1 MSTKSQSLSISVERE
16 VLREAIAAV
25 MPAVSRKATTPI
37 TSHLLLEADGVSLRI
52 TGTSLDETIERV
64 LPCNTEQSGSFTINA
79 QLLLG
84 LINRLDGNDI
94 SITAEDGIVHLTCGK
109 AKARFTSFEPENFPV
124 TPKIETF
131 AFAIA
136 ASELKRIISKAAFC
150 LNKEQILL
158 GNMAGLRLEIHE
170 GLLRCFATD
179 RVRLFCYNNSAN
191 TTTDVAVTI
200 PAKTALHLQKVLDE
214 DVNVDVCIQGDT
226 IAFSMDGLK
235 VISSTVAGGY
245 PDVNRVIP
253 KNADITAK
261 INRAD
266 LYDCIQRAESIVR
279 GSTFPIRLL
288 FEDGDLTIRTINPNV
303 GEFEES
309 MPIVYENEPLQIGVN
324 PAFLRDVL
332 NAIDDDIDDVV
343 FSMKDANSPFIVQ
356 PLRDGEIIENEA
368 YVIMPMRIQ

>member
-1 MSTKSQSLSISVERE
+1 
-16 VLREAIAAV
+16 
-25 MPAVSRKATTPI
+25 
-37 TSHLLLEADGVSLRI
+37 
-52 TGTSLDETIERV
+52 
-64 LPCNTEQSGSFTINA
+64 
-79 QLLLG
+79 
-84 LINRLDGNDI
+84 
-94 SITAEDGIVHLTCGK
+94 
-109 AKARFTSFEPENFPV
+109 
-124 TPKIETF
+124 
-131 AFAIA
+131 
-136 ASELKRIISKAAFC
+136 
-150 LNKEQILL
+150 
-158 GNMAGLRLEIHE
+158 MAGLRLEIHE

-179 RVRLFCYNNSAN
+179 RVRLFCYNNSAD
-191 TTTDVAVTI
+191 TTADVAVTI
-200 PAKTALHLQKVLDE
+200 PAKSALHLQKVLDE

-279 GSTFPIRLL
+279 GSTFPIQLL

>member
-1 MSTKSQSLSISVERE
+1 MKITVERATLQKAVQSVIPAVPKKPAMPILSH
-16 VLREAIAAV
+16 VLFEAENGLLRITASAIDEFIAAV
-25 MPAVSRKATTPI
+25 I
-37 TSHLLLEADGVSLRI
+37 L
-52 TGTSLDETIERV
+52 
-64 LPCNTEQSGSFTINA
+64 CNTDGSGSFTINA

-84 LINRLDGNDI
+84 LINRLDGNDV
-94 SITAEDGIVHLTCGK
+94 SITAEDCIVHLTCGK
-109 AKARFTSFEPENFPV
+109 AQVRFTSFEPENFPV

-191 TTTDVAVTI
+191 TTADVAVTI

-303 GEFEES
+303 GDFEES

-332 NAIDDDIDDVV
+332 NAIDDDIEDVV
-343 FSMKDANSPFIVQ
+343 FSMKDSNSPFIVQ
-356 PLRDGEIIENEA
+356 PLKDGEILESEK